1 MPLDAIE
8 RDDHIVEDWPD
19 PEDEDYE
26 DEDEDEDDWDDYA
39 DDEGPKDYEGP
50 QDYEVKFKLLGA
62 TEEEVRTISR
72 YLFEAI
78 AKELEIPYSKLD
90 DLEIEED

>member
-26 DEDEDEDDWDDYA
+26 DEDDWDDYV
-39 DDEGPKDYEGP
+39 DDEGP

-78 AKELEIPYSKLD
+78 TKELEIPYSKLD

>member
-1 MPLDAIE
+1 MPIKKN
-8 RDDHIVEDWPD
+8 DHIVEDWPE
-19 PEDEDYE
+19 PVEDKDY
-26 DEDEDEDDWDDYA
+26 EDEDDWDDYV
-39 DDEGPKDYEGP
+39 DDEGP

>member
-26 DEDEDEDDWDDYA
+26 DEDDWDDYV
-39 DDEGPKDYEGP
+39 DDEGPK
-50 QDYEVKFKLLGA
+50 DYEVKFKLLGA

-72 YLFEAI
+72 YLFDAI
-78 AKELEIPYSKLD
+78 AKELEIPYTKLE

>member
-26 DEDEDEDDWDDYA
+26 DEDDWDD
-39 DDEGPKDYEGP
+39 DTDEP
-50 QDYEVKFKLLGA
+50 QDYEIKFKLIGA
-62 TEEEVRTISR
+62 TEEEIRTISR
-72 YLFEAI
+72 YLFDAI
-78 AKELEIPYSKLD
+78 AKELEIPYEKLEG
-90 DLEIEED
+90 LEIEED

>member
-1 MPLDAIE
+1 MPFDAIE
-8 RDDHIVEDWPD
+8 RDDHIVEDWPEPGD

-26 DEDEDEDDWDDYA
+26 DEDDWDDYV
-39 DDEGPKDYEGP
+39 DDEGP

-72 YLFEAI
+72 YLFDAI
-78 AKELEIPYSKLD
+78 SKELEIPYTKLE

>member
-1 MPLDAIE
+1 MTDFENRI
-8 RDDHIVEDWPD
+8 
-19 PEDEDYE
+19 PEDEAMVDEWPNPEEDYMG
-26 DEDEDEDDWDDYA
+26 DYDDEDDWDDYV
-39 DDEGPKDYEGP
+39 DDEGP
-50 QDYEVKFKLLGA
+50 QDYEVKFKLKGA

-78 AKELEIPYSKLD
+78 EKELEIPYTKLE

>member
-1 MPLDAIE
+1 MPFDAIE

-26 DEDEDEDDWDDYA
+26 DEDDWDDYV
-39 DDEGPKDYEGP
+39 DDEGPL
-50 QDYEVKFKLLGA
+50 DYEVKFKLRGA

-78 AKELEIPYSKLD
+78 TKELEIPYEKLD

>member
-1 MPLDAIE
+1 MPFDAIE
-8 RDDHIVEDWPD
+8 RDDHIVEDWPE

-26 DEDEDEDDWDDYA
+26 DEDDWDDYV
-39 DDEGPKDYEGP
+39 DDEGP
-50 QDYEVKFKLLGA
+50 QDYEVKFKLVGA

-72 YLFEAI
+72 YLFDAI
-78 AKELEIPYSKLD
+78 AKELEIPYTKLE

>member
-26 DEDEDEDDWDDYA
+26 DEDDWDDYA
-39 DDEGPKDYEGP
+39 DDEGP

-72 YLFEAI
+72 YLFDAI
-78 AKELEIPYSKLD
+78 TKELEIPYTKLE
-90 DLEIEED
+90 DLENEED

>member
-1 MPLDAIE
+1 MPFDAIE

-19 PEDEDYE
+19 PEDKDY
-26 DEDEDEDDWDDYA
+26 EDEDDWDDYA
-39 DDEGPKDYEGP
+39 DDEGP

-78 AKELEIPYSKLD
+78 SKELEIPYSKLD

>member
-26 DEDEDEDDWDDYA
+26 DEDEDDWDDYA
-39 DDEGPKDYEGP
+39 DDEGP

>member
-8 RDDHIVEDWPD
+8 RDDHIVDEWPN
-19 PEDEDYE
+19 PEEDYMG
-26 DEDEDEDDWDDYA
+26 DYDDEDDWDDYV
-39 DDEGPKDYEGP
+39 DDEGP

-72 YLFEAI
+72 YLFDAI
-78 AKELEIPYSKLD
+78 AKELEIPYTKLE

>member
-26 DEDEDEDDWDDYA
+26 DEDDWDDYV
-39 DDEGPKDYEGP
+39 DDEGP
-50 QDYEVKFKLLGA
+50 QDYEVKFKLRGA
-62 TEEEVRTISR
+62 TEEEEVRTISR
-72 YLFEAI
+72 YLFDAI
-78 AKELEIPYSKLD
+78 AKELEIPYTKLE

>member
-1 MPLDAIE
+1 MPFDAIE

-19 PEDEDYE
+19 PEDEDY
-26 DEDEDEDDWDDYA
+26 DDEDDWDDYVDA
-39 DDEGPKDYEGP
+39 DEGL
-50 QDYEVKFKLLGA
+50 QDYEVRFKLLGA
-62 TEEEVRTISR
+62 TKEEVRTISR

-78 AKELEIPYSKLD
+78 AKELEIPHEKLD

>member
-26 DEDEDEDDWDDYA
+26 DEDEDDWDDYA
-39 DDEGPKDYEGP
+39 DDEGP

-72 YLFEAI
+72 YLFDAI
-78 AKELEIPYSKLD
+78 AKELEIPYTKLE

>member
-26 DEDEDEDDWDDYA
+26 DEDDWDDYA
-39 DDEGPKDYEGP
+39 DDEGPKDYE
-50 QDYEVKFKLLGA
+50 VKFKLRGA

-72 YLFEAI
+72 YLLEAI
-78 AKELEIPYSKLD
+78 AKELEIPYTKLE

>member
-8 RDDHIVEDWPD
+8 RDDHIVEDWPE
-19 PEDEDYE
+19 PEDEDY
-26 DEDEDEDDWDDYA
+26 EDEDDWDDYA
-39 DDEGPKDYEGP
+39 DDEGP

>member
-8 RDDHIVEDWPD
+8 RDDHIVEDWPEPED
-19 PEDEDYE
+19 PEYSEDEDY
-26 DEDEDEDDWDDYA
+26 EDEDDWDDYA
-39 DDEGPKDYEGP
+39 DDEGP

-72 YLFEAI
+72 YLFDAI
-78 AKELEIPYSKLD
+78 AKELEIPYTKLE

>member
-26 DEDEDEDDWDDYA
+26 DEDDWDDYA
-39 DDEGPKDYEGP
+39 DDEGP

-62 TEEEVRTISR
+62 TEEEVHTISR

>member
-8 RDDHIVEDWPD
+8 RDDHIVDEWPN
-19 PEDEDYE
+19 PEEDYGG
-26 DEDEDEDDWDDYA
+26 DYDNEDDWDDYV
-39 DDEGPKDYEGP
+39 DDEGS

-72 YLFEAI
+72 YLFDAI
-78 AKELEIPYSKLD
+78 SKELEIPYTKLE

>member
-26 DEDEDEDDWDDYA
+26 DEDDWDDYV
-39 DDEGPKDYEGP
+39 DEPEGP

-72 YLFEAI
+72 YLFDAI
-78 AKELEIPYSKLD
+78 AKELEIPYTKLE

>member
-26 DEDEDEDDWDDYA
+26 DEDDWDDYA
-39 DDEGPKDYEGP
+39 DDEGP

-72 YLFEAI
+72 YLFDAI
-78 AKELEIPYSKLD
+78 TKELEIPYTKLE
-90 DLEIEED
+90 DLKIEED

>member
-8 RDDHIVEDWPD
+8 RDGHIVEDWPD

-26 DEDEDEDDWDDYA
+26 DEDDWNDYA
-39 DDEGPKDYEGP
+39 DDEGP

-72 YLFEAI
+72 YLFDAI
-78 AKELEIPYSKLD
+78 AKELEIPYTKLE

>member
-1 MPLDAIE
+1 MPFDAIE
-8 RDDHIVEDWPD
+8 RDDHIVEDWPE
-19 PEDEDYE
+19 PVEDEEY
-26 DEDEDEDDWDDYA
+26 EDEDDWEDA
-39 DDEGPKDYEGP
+39 DDEGP

-72 YLFEAI
+72 YLFDAI
-78 AKELEIPYSKLD
+78 AKELEIPYAKLD

>member
-26 DEDEDEDDWDDYA
+26 DEDDWDDYV
-39 DDEGPKDYEGP
+39 DDEGP
-50 QDYEVKFKLLGA
+50 QDYEVKFKLRGA

-72 YLFEAI
+72 YLFDAI
-78 AKELEIPYSKLD
+78 AKELEIPYTKLE

>member
-26 DEDEDEDDWDDYA
+26 DEDDWDDYVDA
-39 DDEGPKDYEGP
+39 DEGPKDYE
-50 QDYEVKFKLLGA
+50 VRFKLLGA
-62 TEEEVRTISR
+62 TKEEVRTISR
-72 YLFEAI
+72 YLFDAI
-78 AKELEIPYSKLD
+78 AKELEIPYDKLE

>member
-1 MPLDAIE
+1 MPIDAIKK
-8 RDDHIVEDWPD
+8 DDHIVEDWPD
-19 PEDEDYE
+19 PVEDEDYE
-26 DEDEDEDDWDDYA
+26 DEDDWDDYV
-39 DDEGPKDYEGP
+39 DDEGP

-72 YLFEAI
+72 YLFDAI
-78 AKELEIPYSKLD
+78 TKELEIPHEKLD

>member
-1 MPLDAIE
+1 MPFDAIE

-19 PEDEDYE
+19 PEDDYE
-26 DEDEDEDDWDDYA
+26 EEDDEDDWDDYA
-39 DDEGPKDYEGP
+39 DDEGP

-72 YLFEAI
+72 YLFDAI
-78 AKELEIPYSKLD
+78 SKELEIPYTKLE

>member
-26 DEDEDEDDWDDYA
+26 DEDEDDWDDYA
-39 DDEGPKDYEGP
+39 DDEGP

-72 YLFEAI
+72 YLFDAI
-78 AKELEIPYSKLD
+78 TKELEIPYTKLE
-90 DLEIEED
+90 DLEIEEY